1 MNLLVDMNLSPRWA
15 EFLQRAGWKTVHWSD
30 VGRANAPD
38 AEIAAYAATHD
49 FVVLTHDLD
58 FGAILAATH
67 GNKPSV
73 VQLRTDDIS
82 PNQIGVR
89 LVAALRHMEHELEL
103 GALLTVGS
111 RQIRVRILPLGLRE

>member
-1 MNLLVDMNLSPRWA
+1 M
-15 EFLQRAGWKTVHWSD
+15 E
-30 VGRANAPD
+30 GRALVSRGPRQRSD

-73 VQLRTDDIS
+73 VQLRTDDLS
-82 PNQIGVR
+82 PNSIGAR
-89 LVAALRHMEHELEL
+89 LIAALRHVEQELEL

-111 RQIRVRILPLGLRE
+111 RQIRVRMLPLGLRE